1 VRLILGGPLAVTFI
15 DSTSLSF
22 AVLIGLAVILA
33 IFRIMSSGRR
43 SKALREIASRLDL
56 TLERENW
63 SGSSRAP
70 QLEAP
75 LFGKG
80 EEKKFQNI
88 MSGLRDGM
96 TANFFDYTFR
106 GARSSSSQTVAAFT
120 QDVWLPT
127 FEVAP
132 LGIVGKLSAT
142 ASNQNIQID
151 FNPAFSKRF
160 RLLGPDEDRVRKVFT
175 RRVVSFLE
183 GIDSRAG
190 WHFEGSDFTL
200 LIYRP
205 GESVKPADF
214 STFVQ
219 QTTEMAKAFLGIDR

>member
-1 VRLILGGPLAVTFI
+1 
-15 DSTSLSF
+15 
-22 AVLIGLAVILA
+22 
-33 IFRIMSSGRR
+33 
-43 SKALREIASRLDL
+43 
-56 TLERENW
+56 
-63 SGSSRAP
+63 
-70 QLEAP
+70 
-75 LFGKG
+75 
-80 EEKKFQNI
+80 
-88 MSGLRDGM
+88 M
-96 TANFFDYTFR
+96 TVNFFDYTFR
-106 GARSSSSQTVAAFT
+106 GTRSNTSQTVATFT

-142 ASNQNIQID
+142 ASKNIQID

-160 RLLGPDEDRVRKVFT
+160 RLLGPDEERVRKLFT

-183 GIDSRAG
+183 GIDSRAR

-200 LIYRP
+200 VIYRH
-205 GESVKPADF
+205 GETAKPADF